1 MRTWCEVR
9 NFVSQKFRLT
19 PAKVADSGRRPLR
32 HFGSMITSDEEPF
45 LEVIPKTVF
54 MMFVG
59 KNINTKA
66 FLASLGKFGQKSFAS
81 PKICLLLHLCSCLL
95 TCYRWCSRD
104 RNLRDRDQVK
114 ISRWDRDFRL
124 QNLCILPNKKKK
136 MSSSLLTWIFFKFLA
151 FFRCVLVVSYL
162 QIQQKKYLNYRNF
175 NKPFLCNIQS
185 LETWNSRDR
194 DET

>member
-32 HFGSMITSDEEPF
+32 HFGSVITSDEEPF

-114 ISRWDRDFRL
+114 ISRRDRDFRL

-162 QIQQKKYLNYRNF
+162 QI
-175 NKPFLCNIQS
+175 
-185 LETWNSRDR
+185 
-194 DET
+194 